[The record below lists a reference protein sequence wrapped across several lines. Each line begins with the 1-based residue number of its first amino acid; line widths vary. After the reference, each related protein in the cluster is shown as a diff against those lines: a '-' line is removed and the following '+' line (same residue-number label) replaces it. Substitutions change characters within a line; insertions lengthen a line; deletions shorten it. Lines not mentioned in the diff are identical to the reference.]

1 MNCAVVV
8 AMGPRYPRGSSAAR
22 RGSLA
27 DSARGGAPGGG
38 VAPGHVRLRDRARR
52 ARRRLGRTRTTSCD
66 RARRPGIGSS
76 DVPAFVSNVL
86 VDDPDLGNGLEGARL
101 QRAQRDLVAAAVIIE
116 GRRWEPD
123 EEAAAARGG
132 IGLLILEGLLVRRV
146 GREGRFG
153 AELLGPGDVMR
164 PWQHDGED
172 VSVRFQTE
180 FRVIDEAELAVLD
193 ARFAARAAAYPE
205 LSGALVGRALQR
217 SRTLSVNMAIAHYPR
232 VDLRLLMLM
241 WHLADRW
248 GRVTPAGIRIPL
260 RLTHEL
266 LADLVASRRPSVTSA
281 LQELSRTG
289 L

>member
-132 IGLLILEGLLVRRV
+132 IGLLILEGRLVRRV
-146 GREGRFG
+146 GGEGRCG
-153 AELLGPGDVMR
+153 AELLGPGDVLR

-172 VSVRFQTE
+172 ATLPFEST
-180 FRVIDEAELAVLD
+180 FRVVERLQMAQLDLRFTARLAP
-193 ARFAARAAAYPE
+193 YPE
-205 LSGALVGRALQR
+205 VVGNLVGRAMQR
-217 SRTLSVNMAIAHYPR
+217 SRTLAVNMAIAHHTR
-232 VDLRLLMLM
+232 VDRRLLMLL

-248 GRVTPAGIRIPL
+248 GRVTAEGIRIPL
-260 RLTHEL
+260 PLTHQVL
-266 LADLVASRRPSVTSA
+266 
-281 LQELSRTG
+281 
-289 L
+289 